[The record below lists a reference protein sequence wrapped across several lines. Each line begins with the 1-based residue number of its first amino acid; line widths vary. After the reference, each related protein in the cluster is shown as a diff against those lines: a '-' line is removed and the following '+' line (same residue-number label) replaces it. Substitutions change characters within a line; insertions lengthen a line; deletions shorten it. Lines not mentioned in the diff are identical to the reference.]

1 MITARTFAALLATLA
16 VAFAFAVTP
25 ADAARMSA
33 AEKAAAKQA
42 TVSCKAEAK
51 GKKVPLLQ
59 RRKYVRECLVQAL
72 KAHPNINVDAVM
84 KTISTRELPHTKV
97 DAHM

>member
-1 MITARTFAALLATLA
+1 MTIARTFAAFAITLA
-16 VAFAFAVTP
+16 AGVALTVNT

-72 KAHPNINVDAVM
+72 KSHPNINVDAVM